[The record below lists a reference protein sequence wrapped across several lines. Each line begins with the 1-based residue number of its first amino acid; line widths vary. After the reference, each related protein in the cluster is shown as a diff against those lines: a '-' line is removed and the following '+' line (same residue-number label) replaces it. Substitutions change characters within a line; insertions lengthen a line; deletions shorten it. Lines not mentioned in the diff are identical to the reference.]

1 VAGLA
6 LHKAMAQP
14 CNTQVLHLNPA
25 CSRVFLDQKFSI
37 CYNNGIQSK
46 KEPDMKAQELETKS
60 AGYFAY
66 AAMRDARMRAVAMWS
81 HYTDKERVRA
91 ERMKIGLEQVYAG
104 MVYVNPRGKFIAVK
118 VDQPQVR
125 DRKNLALL
133 EKDYVLEGITKVLTK
148 QGITYRIPKI

>member
-1 VAGLA
+1 
-6 LHKAMAQP
+6 
-14 CNTQVLHLNPA
+14 
-25 CSRVFLDQKFSI
+25 
-37 CYNNGIQSK
+37 
-46 KEPDMKAQELETKS
+46 MKAQELESKS

-91 ERMKIGLEQVYAG
+91 ERMKIGLE
-104 MVYVNPRGKFIAVK
+104 MVYNAKGIHINPRGKFIAIK

-133 EKDYVLEGITKVLTK
+133 EKDYELLAITKVVTE
-148 QGITYRIPKI
+148 QGVTYRIPKI